1 MQCLIEHK
9 HGRRRLI
16 GRDGAVVAFIVC
28 AVGFAVPAS
37 GVAAATPT
45 CSPSHMR
52 LDKIGESDFTS
63 HRGLNFAVRNVTPQT
78 CRLKG
83 FPAVRLLDATARA
96 MPTTISHFGG
106 PAHPVVLAPWHR
118 AFFSVTFA
126 VSGPCPSAVFAYGM
140 RFVPPGA
147 SSGLVWYEGKF
158 DLCGP
163 GPAVVSVSPFA
174 FPREF

>member
-1 MQCLIEHK
+1 MRWLIEHV
-9 HGRRRLI
+9 GRHRPIVRV
-16 GRDGAVVAFIVC
+16 GVVAAFLIC
-28 AVGFAVPAS
+28 TVGAAVPAR
-37 GVAAATPT
+37 GVAASAPT
-45 CSPSHMR
+45 CSPSKLR
-52 LDKIGESDFTS
+52 LDKVGEDDFTS
-63 HRGLNFAVRNVTPQT
+63 HRGLNFAVRNVSPQT

-83 FPAVRLLDATARA
+83 FAGLRLLDANARA
-96 MPTTISHFGG
+96 MPTAVSHFGG
-106 PAHPVVLAPWHR
+106 PAHPVVIAPWHR

-147 SSGLVWYEGKF
+147 SSGLVWYEGRF

-163 GPAVVSVSPFA
+163 GPAAVNVSPFA